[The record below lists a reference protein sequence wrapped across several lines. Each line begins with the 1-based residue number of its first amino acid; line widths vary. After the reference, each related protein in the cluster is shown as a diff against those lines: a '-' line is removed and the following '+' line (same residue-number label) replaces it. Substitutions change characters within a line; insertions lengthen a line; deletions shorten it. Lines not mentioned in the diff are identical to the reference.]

1 MKRAK
6 KALTLIAILAAF
18 LAGAAVEDLL
28 NIKFLSND
36 DNRVSVEQMKVEI
49 NEISELASI
58 KYSYE
63 NDFVYDGGS
72 LEFFDK
78 KIPFTHKSMTV
89 FYKGT
94 VKLGADMEKADIDLN
109 AAGNKLTVTAPHS
122 TVLSHEIDE
131 DSFQVIDVNNGLFN
145 RVKLEDDTEFRKRQ
159 KAAVEKKLRKDG
171 LYEEADSN
179 LKKQLEQY
187 FGAAYPEIKIEV
199 QFK

>member
-6 KALTLIAILAAF
+6 KVLTLIAILAAF
-18 LAGAAVEDLL
+18 LAGAAVADLL
-28 NIKFLSND
+28 NINFLSDD

-72 LEFFDK
+72 IELFDK

-94 VKLGADMEKADIDLN
+94 VKLGTDMEKADIDLN

-179 LKKQLEQY
+179 LQKQLEQY